1 MDGLDPST
9 NTLRAAND
17 SFTSV
22 PDDSAQLLLDV
33 LSNDAGQQPLRL
45 LSARAAN
52 GQVRVQG
59 QQLLYDFGPGH
70 NADQVEYQVI
80 NRWGEIDSANV
91 TLERQSKALTPLR
104 GGLVDGGA
112 LMLLGV
118 LAAWR
123 CRRCL
128 QRSA

>member
-1 MDGLDPST
+1 MPPPKHLNSASLREAIRGPQAAESLRPGTPRPEPPARGGQARQLRAWLDPAGTGQLTLDGLDPST

-59 QQLLYDFGPGH
+59 QQLLWPSF
-70 NADQVEYQVI
+70 
-80 NRWGEIDSANV
+80 
-91 TLERQSKALTPLR
+91 LR
-104 GGLVDGGA
+104 
-112 LMLLGV
+112 
-118 LAAWR
+118 
-123 CRRCL
+123 
-128 QRSA
+128 